1 MSGFKPL
8 NLLRPAIALL
18 PEVSNPDRKVLF
30 KTRALWTVIIVLIYL
45 VAC

>member
-1 MSGFKPL
+1 MPGFQPL
-8 NLLRPAIALL
+8 NLIKPALALL
-18 PEVSNPDRKVLF
+18 PEVTSPDRKVLF